1 MNAVNEKYSVVIGS
15 KRTSVS
21 LEPEFYA
28 EVKRIAAD
36 RHQTI
41 SEFVSD
47 IAAEHSGTHS
57 LSGDLRLAVLRD
69 LRARAFP
76 QAPATAPELHQ
87 EGTVS

>member
-1 MNAVNEKYSVVIGS
+1 MNTNGKYSVIIGH

-28 EVKRIAAD
+28 EVKRIAAA

-41 SEFVSD
+41 SQFVSD
-47 IAAEHSGTHS
+47 IAGEHSGTHS

-69 LRARAFP
+69 LRARAIP
-76 QAPATAPELHQ
+76 QAPSTAPELQ
-87 EGTVS
+87 PEGVAS